1 KNFYEYLSPK
11 RGRYSNDES
20 PVSMACDCLLCRKYS
35 RAYLYH
41 LFKLKDLTAYRL
53 ATIHNLR
60 FYSILM
66 EKLRAC
72 RC

>member
-1 KNFYEYLSPK
+1 
-11 RGRYSNDES
+11 
-20 PVSMACDCLLCRKYS
+20 
-35 RAYLYH
+35 AYLYH